1 MRALFYKVFS
11 ILITRVYCE
20 VIQMILLE
28 FSMSPMDKGESVSDQ
43 VSRSL
48 QIIDESGVPYKLNP
62 MGTVLEG
69 EFDEVMGV
77 VKQCYETMR
86 SDCKRITCGI
96 KIDYREGKSGR
107 LESKMASIE
116 NKLGKE
122 VKK

>member
-1 MRALFYKVFS
+1 MYK
-11 ILITRVYCE
+11 R
-20 VIQMILLE
+20 Q
-28 FSMSPMDKGESVSDQ
+28 
-43 VSRSL
+43 
-48 QIIDESGVPYKLNP
+48 
-62 MGTVLEG
+62 VLEG

-86 SDCKRITCGI
+86 SDSKRITCGI

>member
-1 MRALFYKVFS
+1 
-11 ILITRVYCE
+11 
-20 VIQMILLE
+20 MILLE
-28 FSMSPMDKGESVSDQ
+28 FSMSPMDKGESVSEQ

-48 QIIDESGVPYKLNP
+48 KIIDESGVPYRLNP

-69 EFDEVMGV
+69 EFDDVMGV
-77 VKQCYETMR
+77 VKKCYETMR
-86 SDCKRITCGI
+86 KDCKRITCGI

-107 LESKMASIE
+107 LESKIASIE